1 MFKLE
6 MKLFD
11 HETVIIWVINTFNST
26 SSSMDQI
33 ENFSDQSRTFNSNGE
48 LVGAKMVG
56 LDENIGL

>member
-1 MFKLE
+1 MEGL
-6 MKLFD
+6 LSTGPTPSSLD
-11 HETVIIWVINTFNST
+11 NST

-56 LDENIGL
+56 LDENIGV